1 MVAFR
6 VLSRTNLAERTFFTS
21 SISFTS
27 FRLRTLK
34 LSCRSFSDSR
44 PLFSITSALF
54 SQNTR
59 GGIPL
64 RDLVRCTEAQKRLFV
79 SPLLATLTHY
89 SSRKSFPC
97 HSYAN
102 TRDGGVTIAPVS
114 ASVSLCLDGNPF
126 LSSFKPPVSSP
137 QNHNHPHCPGG
148 GGAHSRSSLKPPVS
162 SLQRSRG
169 LPAIHYQDVAGDK
182 IRSIRSKK
190 NGGAFQ
196 VLLVAEALQRN
207 LAQERVFVSL
217 DHHLRHVR
225 RKPARR
231 DGVHLNIMLAPFARQ
246 VFGEND
252 YAAFAGVIP
261 DGLKF
266 RRRAAEPRNGS
277 DVDNFSAPLRDH
289 GFANG
294 LRKQKCPG
302 QIRLNDSVPV
312 LQLHFFHRRTPRNA
326 GVVNQD
332 VDAPKRRERGI
343 HHCMNVRG
351 ILDVASQRQ
360 RFHAQRLQFFGG
372 LHAALFLPC
381 AKHHVRA
388 HLRQRFRHLPSEA
401 HRAAAYNGH
410 AALNIEK
417 LAHSF
422 GSRRVGHK
430 HSSSTRVSIMWTS
443 NKVKREYAGDRPAA
457 VTHDR
462 KQQNRRSLEIPRR
475 DQAFL
480 RQRPQQSAFLGLGQ
494 SALALQG
501 LHHSGGVAVGARV
514 APDRRRRAFCSRRE
528 HPRGG

>member
-1 MVAFR
+1 MAPFR
-6 VLSRTNLAERTFFTS
+6 VFSRSNLAGSSPFTS

-27 FRLRTLK
+27 FRLRTLD
-34 LSCRSFSDSR
+34 LSLRSFLDSR

-54 SQNTR
+54 LQNTR

-64 RDLVRCTEAQKRLFV
+64 RDLVRCTEAQKCLFV
-79 SPLLATLTHY
+79 SPLLDTLTH
-89 SSRKSFPC
+89 SLSRKSFPC

-114 ASVSLCLDGNPF
+114 ASVSLCLGGNPF
-126 LSSFKPPVSSP
+126 LSSFKPPVSS
-137 QNHNHPHCPGG
+137 
-148 GGAHSRSSLKPPVS
+148 
-162 SLQRSRG
+162 LQHSRG

-182 IRSIRSKK
+182 IRSIGSQKDRC
-190 NGGAFQ
+190 ALQ
-196 VLLVAEALQRN
+196 VVLVAEALQRN
-207 LAQERVFVSL
+207 LAQERLFVSL

-225 RKPARR
+225 REPARR
-231 DGVHLNIMLAPFARQ
+231 DGVHLNIMHAPFARQ
-246 VFGEND
+246 VLGEND
-252 YAAFAGVIP
+252 DAAFAGVIS
-261 DGLKF
+261 DSLKL
-266 RRRAAEPRNGS
+266 RRRAAEPGHGS
-277 DVDNFSAPLRDH
+277 DVDNFSAPLRNH
-289 GFANG
+289 RFAHG

-360 RFHAQRLQFFGG
+360 CFHAQRLQFFGG
-372 LHAALFLPC
+372 LHAALFLPR

-388 HLRQRFRHLPSEA
+388 HLRQRFGHLPSEA

-475 DQAFL
+475 DQTFL

-494 SALALQG
+494 SAHALQG
-501 LHHSGGVAVGARV
+501 LHHSGGVAVAARV
-514 APDRRRRAFCSRRE
+514 APDRRRRAFCNRRE

>member
-1 MVAFR
+1 MSGSVVLFR
-6 VLSRTNLAERTFFTS
+6 VSSRTNLAGSSPPISFTS
-21 SISFTS
+21 SISFAS
-27 FRLRTLK
+27 FRLRTLNFS
-34 LSCRSFSDSR
+34 LRSFSHTD

-54 SQNTR
+54 LQNTP
-59 GGIPL
+59 GGTPL
-64 RDLVRCTEAQKRLFV
+64 RDLVRCTEAQKCLFV
-79 SPLLATLTHY
+79 SPLLATLTH
-89 SSRKSFPC
+89 SVSRKSFPC

-102 TRDGGVTIAPVS
+102 TRDGGATIAPVS
-114 ASVSLCLDGNPF
+114 ASVSLCLGGNPF
-126 LSSFKPPVSSP
+126 LSSFKSPVSSP

-162 SLQRSRG
+162 SLQHSRG
-169 LPAIHYQDVAGDK
+169 LPAIHYQDVPGDE
-182 IRSIRSKK
+182 IRSIRSQKDR
-190 NGGAFQ
+190 GALE

-207 LAQERVFVSL
+207 LAQERLFVSL

-225 RKPARR
+225 REPARR

-246 VFGEND
+246 VLGEND
-252 YAAFAGVIP
+252 YAALAGMIS
-261 DGLKF
+261 DSLKL
-266 RRRAAEPRNGS
+266 RRRASETCNRS
-277 DVDNFSAPLRDH
+277 DVDNFSAPLRNH
-289 GFANG
+289 RFAHG

-343 HHCMNVRG
+343 HHGMNVRG
-351 ILDVASQRQ
+351 ILDVASERQ
-360 RFHAQRLQFFGG
+360 RFHTQRLQFFGG

-401 HRAAAYNGH
+401 HRAAAYNGQ

-430 HSSSTRVSIMWTS
+430 HSSSTRASIMWTS
-443 NKVKREYAGDRPAA
+443 NKVKREYSPQD
-457 VTHDR
+457 VFV
-462 KQQNRRSLEIPRR
+462 RSNDSEH
-475 DQAFL
+475 
-480 RQRPQQSAFLGLGQ
+480 QS
-494 SALALQG
+494 
-501 LHHSGGVAVGARV
+501 
-514 APDRRRRAFCSRRE
+514 
-528 HPRGG
+528 